1 MSLERAT
8 ATLAVDS
15 RCTHGEGVLWC
26 DRRQSLL
33 WIDIAERRL
42 WQHTPASGSTRH
54 WVLPDR
60 PGCIG
65 LFDDGTLLV
74 ALVSSL
80 HRADLAAATDDALP
94 LQWLADV
101 DPHNAYTRSNDG
113 RADRH
118 GNFVFGT
125 MNEHPARAADGRFY
139 QYSSRHGLRTLP
151 LPGIVIPN
159 AISFSLDGR
168 TLYWCDS
175 VTPQIMACD
184 YDPERASTANVRV
197 FTTLANRA
205 AEPDGS
211 AVDADGRVWNAQW
224 RASQVS
230 CYGADGTLLEVQPVP
245 VKNPTCVAFGG
256 PDLRTLYV
264 ISSQLD
270 HTPEALAASPH
281 AGSLFSARQDHPGL
295 PESRVHVA

>member
-1 MSLERAT
+1 MSVELAA

-26 DRRQSLL
+26 EKRQSLL
-33 WIDIAERRL
+33 WVDISERKL
-42 WQHTPASGSTRH
+42 WQHHPESGVTRH
-54 WVLPDR
+54 WALPDR

-65 LFDDGTLLV
+65 LFDDGTVLV

-80 HRADLAAATDDALP
+80 HRADLAAATDETLP

-101 DPHNAYTRSNDG
+101 QPHNAYTRSNDG
-113 RADRH
+113 RADRD

-125 MNEHPARAADGRFY
+125 MNEHPARAPDGRFF
-139 QYSSRHGLRTLP
+139 QYSSRHGLRELP

-168 TLYWCDS
+168 TMYWCDS
-175 VTPQIMACD
+175 VSPRIMACD
-184 YDPERASTANVRV
+184 YDAAAATTGNVRV
-197 FTTLANRA
+197 FATLANTA

-211 AVDADGRVWNAQW
+211 AVDAAGRVWNAQW
-224 RASQVS
+224 RARQVS
-230 CYGADGTLLEVQPVP
+230 CYDAGGALLQVQPVP

-256 PDLRTLYV
+256 PDLRTLYI
-264 ISSQLD
+264 ISSRLD
-270 HTPEALAASPH
+270 HTPEELAASAH
-281 AGSLFSARQDHPGL
+281 AGSLFSARQAAPGL
-295 PESRVHVA
+295 PESRVRAA

>member
-1 MSLERAT
+1 MSVDLAP

-15 RCTHGEGVLWC
+15 RCTHGEGVIWC
-26 DRRQSLL
+26 EQRQSLL
-33 WIDIAERRL
+33 WVDIAERRL
-42 WQHTPASGSTRH
+42 WQHNVERGTTRH
-54 WVLPDR
+54 WTLPDR

-65 LFDDGTLLV
+65 LFDDGTLLI

-80 HRADLAAATDDALP
+80 HRADLATATDDTLP

-101 DPHNAYTRSNDG
+101 EPYKPYTRSNDG
-113 RADRH
+113 RADRD

-139 QYSSRHGLRTLP
+139 QYSTRHGLRALP

-175 VTPQIMACD
+175 VSPRIMACD
-184 YDPERASTANVRV
+184 YDAENATTSNVRE
-197 FTTLANRA
+197 FTALANTA

-211 AVDADGRVWNAQW
+211 AVDAAGRVWNAQW
-224 RASQVS
+224 RARQVS
-230 CYGADGTLLEVQPVP
+230 CYAPDGKLLQVQPVP
-245 VKNPTCVAFGG
+245 VKHPTCAAFGG
-256 PDLRTLYV
+256 ADLRTLYV
-264 ISSQLD
+264 ISSRLD
-270 HTPEALAASPH
+270 HTPDELAASTH
-281 AGSLFSARQDHPGL
+281 AGSLFKARQAQPGL
-295 PESRVHVA
+295 PESRIRG

>member
-1 MSLERAT
+1 MSVELAA
-8 ATLAVDS
+8 ATLVVDS
-15 RCTHGEGVLWC
+15 RCTHGAGVLC
-26 DRRQSLL
+26 GEQRQSVL

-42 WQHTPASGSTRH
+42 WEHHPARGTRRY

-80 HRADLAAATDDALP
+80 HRADLARATDDTLP

-101 DPHNAYTRSNDG
+101 EPYKPYTRSNDG

-125 MNEHPARAADGRFY
+125 MNEHPERAADGRFY
-139 QYSSRHGLRTLP
+139 QYSTRHGLRELP
-151 LPGIVIPN
+151 LPGIVISN

-168 TLYWCDS
+168 TMYWCDS
-175 VTPQIMACD
+175 VSPRIMACD
-184 YDPERASTANVRV
+184 YDPEQASTRNVRE
-197 FTTLANRA
+197 FTALADTA

-211 AVDADGRVWNAQW
+211 AVDAAGRVWNAQW
-224 RASQVS
+224 RARQVS
-230 CYGADGTLLEVQPVP
+230 CYAPDGTLLQVQPVP
-245 VKNPTCVAFGG
+245 VKHPTCVAFGG
-256 PDLRTLYV
+256 NDLRTLYV
-264 ISSQLD
+264 ISSRLD
-270 HTPEALAASPH
+270 HTPEELAASTH
-281 AGSLFSARQDHPGL
+281 AGSLFSARQAQPGL
-295 PESRVHVA
+295 PESRIRG

>member
-1 MSLERAT
+1 
-8 ATLAVDS
+8 
-15 RCTHGEGVLWC
+15 
-26 DRRQSLL
+26 
-33 WIDIAERRL
+33 
-42 WQHTPASGSTRH
+42 
-54 WVLPDR
+54 
-60 PGCIG
+60 
-65 LFDDGTLLV
+65 
-74 ALVSSL
+74 
-80 HRADLAAATDDALP
+80 
-94 LQWLADV
+94 
-101 DPHNAYTRSNDG
+101 
-113 RADRH
+113 
-118 GNFVFGT
+118 

-175 VTPQIMACD
+175 VTPRIMACD

-211 AVDADGRVWNAQW
+211 AVDAGGRVWNAQW

-230 CYGADGTLLEVQPVP
+230 CYGADGALLQVQPVP

-256 PDLRTLYV
+256 ADLRTLYV

-281 AGSLFSARQDHPGL
+281 AGSLFSARQDQPGL

>member
-1 MSLERAT
+1 MSVELAP
-8 ATLAVDS
+8 ATLVVDS

-26 DRRQSLL
+26 EQRQSVL

-42 WQHTPASGSTRH
+42 WEHHPARGTRRY

-80 HRADLAAATDDALP
+80 HRADLASATDDTLP

-101 DPHNAYTRSNDG
+101 EPYKPYTRSNDG

-125 MNEHPARAADGRFY
+125 MNEHPERAADGRFY
-139 QYSSRHGLRTLP
+139 QYSTRHGLRELP
-151 LPGIVIPN
+151 LPGIVISN

-168 TLYWCDS
+168 TMYWCDS
-175 VTPQIMACD
+175 VSPRIMACD
-184 YDPERASTANVRV
+184 YDPEQASTRNVRE
-197 FTTLANRA
+197 FAALADTA

-211 AVDADGRVWNAQW
+211 AVDAAGRVWNAQW
-224 RASQVS
+224 RARQVS
-230 CYGADGTLLEVQPVP
+230 CYAPDGTLLQVQPVP
-245 VKNPTCVAFGG
+245 VKHPTCVAFGG
-256 PDLRTLYV
+256 NDLRTLYV
-264 ISSQLD
+264 ISSRLD
-270 HTPEALAASPH
+270 HTPEELAASTH
-281 AGSLFSARQDHPGL
+281 AGSLFSARQAQPGL
-295 PESRVHVA
+295 PESRIRG